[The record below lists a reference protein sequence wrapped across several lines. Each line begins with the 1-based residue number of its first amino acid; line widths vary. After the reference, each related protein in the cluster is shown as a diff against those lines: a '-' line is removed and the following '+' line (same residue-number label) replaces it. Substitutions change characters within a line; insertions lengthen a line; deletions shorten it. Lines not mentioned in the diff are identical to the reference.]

1 MISFNDNVKY
11 IEKILTKFLSA
22 QTGVFYLRIMICDD
36 NAVFLQNLSQVV
48 TDYFIEKNIDIQL
61 KSFCKSTDALEDST
75 SYDIAFLDIKMPEH
89 NGFDV
94 AKHLQNI
101 NPNIIIFIITSHE
114 HYLDQAMDLRVFR
127 FLPKPIDKERIFSG
141 LDSAIKYY
149 IKNTSFVLL
158 ENSTAHRIFIKDIL
172 YITIQKRKTLLVTKY
187 SEIKSDKTLSEWE
200 KVFDNMCFGRP
211 HYSYLVNLHNI
222 VRLDK
227 DEVVLL
233 KNDGCEVSIKISQ
246 RRFKK
251 FKEKF
256 IDCFSSELD

>member
-1 MISFNDNVKY
+1 M
-11 IEKILTKFLSA
+11 
-22 QTGVFYLRIMICDD
+22 RIMICDD

-158 ENSTAHRIFIKDIL
+158 ENSTAHRVYIKDIL

>member
-1 MISFNDNVKY
+1 MR
-11 IEKILTKFLSA
+11 IL
-22 QTGVFYLRIMICDD
+22 VCDD
-36 NAVFLQNLSQVV
+36 NAVFVQSLSQVV
-48 TDYFIEKNIDIQL
+48 TDYFKEKSIDILL
-61 KSFCKSTDALEDST
+61 KSFCKSTDALEDTT
-75 SYDIAFLDIKMPEH
+75 SYDVAFLDIKMPEY
-89 NGFDV
+89 NGFEV

-101 NPNIIIFIITSHE
+101 NPNIIIFIITSHD
-114 HYLDQAMDLRVFR
+114 YFLDQAMDLRVFR

-141 LDSAIKYY
+141 LDSAIKHY

-158 ENSTAHRIFIKDIL
+158 ENSTAHRVYIKDIL
-172 YITIQKRKTLLVTKY
+172 YITIQKRKTLLVTKHA
-187 SEIKSDKTLSEWE
+187 EIKSDKTLSEWE
-200 KVFDNMCFGRP
+200 KVFENMCFARP

-227 DEVVLL
+227 DEVVFK

-246 RRFKK
+246 RKFKK